1 MTSYYRI
8 MAAIPRPLDMSPHI
22 FLWCHPR
29 SLSSVFERSIR
40 ELKGVKVFY
49 EAHVN
54 VYYQGQFTKPII
66 PQNPP
71 QFTFEAVDEILTQPY
86 TEYDAVFIRDHAY
99 FIKGRYKNYTSGAF
113 STFKHTFIIRDPYK
127 SFSSFIRLGKE
138 AKIDIVPEEYG
149 VREVY
154 DMYKTV
160 KESVDPNPVV
170 VDADDL
176 IKNPRDIMKSYCNA
190 TGLTYTDDMLTWT
203 PGVVED
209 WKKVNAH
216 CHIFQERAM
225 MSSGFIKPAD
235 STSHTMSIDE
245 LSDDVKEILEDAM
258 TCYQEM
264 YSARI
269 RL

>member
-1 MTSYYRI
+1 M
-8 MAAIPRPLDMSPHI
+8 
-22 FLWCHPR
+22 
-29 SLSSVFERSIR
+29 
-40 ELKGVKVFY
+40 FY

-54 VYYQGQFTKPII
+54 VYYQGQINKPIL
-66 PQNPP
+66 PQSSP
-71 QFTFEAVDEILTQPY
+71 QFTFEAVDESLTQPY
-86 TEYDAVFIRDHAY
+86 TEYDAVFIKDHAY

-113 STFKHTFIIRDPYK
+113 STFKHTFMIRDPYK
-127 SFSSFIRLGKE
+127 SFLSFICLSKE
-138 AKIDIVPEEYG
+138 AKFDIVPEEYG

-176 IKNPRDIMKSYCNA
+176 IKNPMGIMKSYCNA

-209 WKKVNAH
+209 WKKSNPY
-216 CHIFQERAM
+216 CNIFHERAM

-235 STSHTMSIDE
+235 STSHTISIDE